1 MKLISLLVLFIT
13 LLSAE
18 KVTIGAGPYIQS
30 QPYTDVK
37 DIVVPSPV
45 IFFDNSLF
53 YIRWSRAG
61 LYFMGDKNDDYAW
74 GLSLTIQPRPY
85 GYEASDSTILE
96 GMQQRKNSLEAGVAL
111 SFKRGDAYVESM
123 LLTDV
128 LGRSEAWI
136 FKTEVGYSWHV
147 GDLSLYPSL
156 LVIYQSA
163 DFIDYYYGVKAKE
176 ANVNRPYYKPS
187 SGVDYAAQTYIS
199 YPLTKELDIFV
210 NIRADRLSK
219 QVTSSPI
226 VEDGYIYS
234 GLVSLIY
241 TFSY

>member
-1 MKLISLLVLFIT
+1 MKLISLLFLFIT
-13 LLSAE
+13 LLGAQ
-18 KVTIGAGPYIQS
+18 KVSLGAGPYIQS
-30 QPYTDVK
+30 QPYSDVK
-37 DIVVPSPV
+37 NIVVPSPV

-61 LYFMGDKNDDYAW
+61 LYFMGEKNDDYAW

-85 GYEASDSTILE
+85 GYEASDSAALE

-123 LLTDV
+123 LVTDV
-128 LGRSEAWI
+128 LGRSQAWI
-136 FKTEVGYSWHV
+136 FKTEVGYAWHV

-163 DFIDYYYGVKAKE
+163 DFIDYYYGVKAE
-176 ANVNRPYYKPS
+176 ETRANRPYYKPN

-210 NIRADRLSK
+210 NIRADRLSN